1 MGFYISHKPTCCRI
15 YLLQERAVR
24 IILAAD
30 YSAPGKPLFK
40 NLVFLTVTVCI
51 LSRFEPSC
59 TCITM
64 KCCLALLLNLFQTG
78 SQIHNYSIRY
88 TELYRPQVCRTNIKQ
103 FTILYQGP
111 NLWNSLPL
119 TTNGTLTFNSH
130 WNYFLSS
137 YYLSTCKNM
146 EGVTRS

>member
-1 MGFYISHKPTCCRI
+1 MYMYHHEM
-15 YLLQERAVR
+15 L
-24 IILAAD
+24 
-30 YSAPGKPLFK
+30 
-40 NLVFLTVTVCI
+40 
-51 LSRFEPSC
+51 
-59 TCITM
+59 
-64 KCCLALLLNLFQTG
+64 LALLLNLFQTG

-130 WNYFLSS
+130 
-137 YYLSTCKNM
+137 
-146 EGVTRS
+146 

>member
-1 MGFYISHKPTCCRI
+1 MYLTNIFSYFIILMAIHILPTAI
-15 YLLQERAVR
+15 QYGVIHIPQTYLLQKRAVR
-24 IILAAD
+24 TILAAD
-30 YSAPGKPLFK
+30 YGAPGKPLFK

-51 LSRFEPSC
+51 LFRFEPSC

-88 TELYRPQVCRTNIKQ
+88 AELYCPQVCRTNIKQ

-130 WNYFLSS
+130 
-137 YYLSTCKNM
+137 
-146 EGVTRS
+146 

>member
-1 MGFYISHKPTCCRI
+1 MYLANIFSYFTILKAIHILPTAI
-15 YLLQERAVR
+15 QYGVIHIPQTYLLQKRAVR
-24 IILAAD
+24 TILAAD
-30 YSAPGKPLFK
+30 YGAPGKPLFK

-51 LSRFEPSC
+51 LFRFEPSC

-88 TELYRPQVCRTNIKQ
+88 AELYCPQVCRTNIKQ

-130 WNYFLSS
+130 
-137 YYLSTCKNM
+137 
-146 EGVTRS
+146 

>member
-1 MGFYISHKPTCCRI
+1 MGFYIFHKPTCCRI

-88 TELYRPQVCRTNIKQ
+88 AELYFPQVCRTNIKQ
-103 FTILYQGP
+103 FTILYQEAK
-111 NLWNSLPL
+111 LWNSLPHSIIESNNMKSINQL
-119 TTNGTLTFNSH
+119 LKS
-130 WNYFLSS
+130 FLINLQ
-137 YYLSTCKNM
+137 YTQWIL
-146 EGVTRS
+146 

>member
-1 MGFYISHKPTCCRI
+1 MYLANIFSYFTILKAIHILPTTI
-15 YLLQERAVR
+15 QYGVIHIPQNYLLQKRAVR
-24 IILAAD
+24 KILAAD
-30 YSAPGKPLFK
+30 YGAPGKPLFK

-51 LSRFEPSC
+51 LFRFEPSC

-88 TELYRPQVCRTNIKQ
+88 AELYCPQVCRTNIKQ

-130 WNYFLSS
+130 
-137 YYLSTCKNM
+137 
-146 EGVTRS
+146 

>member
-1 MGFYISHKPTCCRI
+1 MELYISHKPTCCKI

-51 LSRFEPSC
+51 LFRFKPSC

-88 TELYRPQVCRTNIKQ
+88 AELYCPQVCRTNIKQ
-103 FTILYQGP
+103 FTILYQEAK
-111 NLWNSLPL
+111 LWNSLPHSIIESNNMKSIKQL
-119 TTNGTLTFNSH
+119 LKS
-130 WNYFLSS
+130 FLINLQ
-137 YYLSTCKNM
+137 YTQWIL
-146 EGVTRS
+146 